1 LSGREKWE
9 VAGIADCFGVAAPAE
24 SLVKPTDMRKSTMR
38 IAIALAV
45 ALIGSACFS
54 AQASGYVSRY
64 GSMTVPGEF
73 NAWNV
78 AGTASPTNTMRLVAD
93 YLWQLDYFF
102 GDDVVASPKEYKIA
116 ANSTWWGDNWGAGGF
131 YDAFQFNNASTAG
144 VVTQSGIYRFQL
156 DERGDNGRG
165 LGSLS
170 FIGPASAPQLT
181 SPSSYVGTV
190 GGVFSNTVTATGST
204 PITFGASN
212 LPAGLTISANG
223 LITGTPTAVGTNTAT
238 LTASND
244 YGQSAQSVTFEIRPP
259 MVYGLNYLRL
269 GAYQAGSDAD
279 IDNLVIK
286 DTDLNTV
293 VYSNNFSS
301 PNLGD
306 FRTWFEADTPSLSRN
321 LQEGNTNYVRVVNG
335 RLRMESIGYCG
346 GDFRDTYESWAGASL
361 KQKLPNN
368 FELSF
373 TFNRLGGWCGHF
385 GVDITTDPLF
395 TESALNAGFS
405 GHWFGG
411 FTSFFPTPTNS
422 LASTIYNFDF
432 YTSDTAVK
440 IVKSGAE
447 ARMYINGALVA
458 TTQLGLVPDTD
469 GDGLTDRFEEGS
481 VRYSRIEWNRKYTWS
496 EAKTHAA
503 GYGPYRHLATLTSE
517 SEKNEVLP
525 LFSSESDLL
534 WLGGKEEAGWQ
545 WLTDEPWSYY
555 PSGSVLNQG
564 TASNRLLM
572 QGNGFWKGEA
582 DAQANAYLL
591 EVGFRTSASNP
602 DTDQDGI
609 SDLDEYLLGLNPVDG
624 GNFDSDGDGL
634 TDAWERGYGR
644 YQFIAG
650 EFSWSEA
657 KADAEARGGHLGTI
671 TSAQEHE
678 FLQANFSG
686 YADGSLRPW
695 LGGTDAAQ
703 EGVWKW
709 VTGEQWNYT
718 RWIGP
723 PDNSY
728 GGTQHYLWSG
738 IGQQPASQLWDDF
751 GLSLEVLQGGPDED
765 LINCYLLEFGYPTDP
780 FEADTDGDGYDDKV
794 ESDAGSDPNNPAST
808 PVPPDTDG
816 DGIPD
821 AYETNTGVYVS
832 PTDTGTDPNNPDSDG
847 DTLPDGVE
855 TASYIYIDATDT
867 GTSPVLDDTSG
878 DGITDGEAVAAQFNP
893 LIDQRPVLN
902 FLTQAVAAQPNRFG
916 FYNEANVMHLGMGG
930 LMIRKAGSVVNLD
943 LQWQT
948 KTSLTNAWTNHGA
961 PLPFFLNLPG
971 SKAFIRL
978 QATPGAP

>member
-1 LSGREKWE
+1 
-9 VAGIADCFGVAAPAE
+9 
-24 SLVKPTDMRKSTMR
+24 MR
-38 IAIALAV
+38 IGNALAV
-45 ALIGSACFS
+45 ALIASAYFS
-54 AQASGYVSRY
+54 AQASGYVSKY

-144 VVTQSGIYRFQL
+144 VVTQPGIYRFQL

-170 FIGPASAPQLT
+170 FVGPASAPQLT

-190 GGVFSNTVTATGST
+190 GVVFSNTVTATGST

-238 LTASND
+238 LAASND
-244 YGQSAQSVTFEIRPP
+244 YSQSTQSVAFEIRPP

-279 IDNLVIK
+279 IDNLLIT

-293 VYSNNFSS
+293 VYSNDFSS

-385 GVDITTDPLF
+385 GIDITTDPLF

-422 LASTIYNFDF
+422 LASTIYNVDF

-481 VRYSRIEWNRKYTWS
+481 VRYSRIEWHRKYTWS

-555 PSGSVLNQG
+555 PSGSVLSQG

-572 QGNGFWKGEA
+572 QGNGVWKGEA

-591 EVGFRTSASNP
+591 EVGFRTSALDP

-609 SDLDEYLLGLNPVDG
+609 SDLDEYLQGLNPVDG

-634 TDAWERGYGR
+634 ADAWENGFGR
-644 YQFIAG
+644 YQIVEGNFT
-650 EFSWSEA
+650 WDQA
-657 KADAEARGGHLGTI
+657 KSDAASKGGHLATI
-671 TSAQEHE
+671 TSVEE
-678 FLQANFSG
+678 SDFVLQQYGFSLG
-686 YADGSLRPW
+686 DGVSGHCW
-695 LGGTDAAQ
+695 LGASDTEA
-703 EGVWKW
+703 EGSWSW
-709 VTGEQWNYT
+709 VTGERWIFT
-718 RWIGP
+718 RWGP
-723 PDNSY
+723 GEPN
-728 GGTQHYLWSG
+728 
-738 IGQQPASQLWDDF
+738 
-751 GLSLEVLQGGPDED
+751 GGPAD
-765 LINCYLLEFGYPTDP
+765 NCLTLFNATNNGHSPGITWNDDYAGAGQRYLLEFGYPTDP
-780 FEADTDGDGYDDKV
+780 FKADTDGDGYNDKV
-794 ESDAGSDPNNPAST
+794 ETDAKTDPNNPASF
-808 PVPPDTDG
+808 PVPPDADG

-821 AYETNTGVYVS
+821 ANETSTGVYLS
-832 PTDTGTDPNNPDSDG
+832 PTDTGTDPNNADTDGDSLSDGVETGTGTYVSATNTGTDPNILDSDG
-847 DTLPDGVE
+847 DGLSDSVE
-855 TASYIYIDATDT
+855 TNTGVYVSATDT
-867 GTSPVLDDTSG
+867 GTSPLNDDTSG
-878 DGITDGEAVAAQFNP
+878 DGITDGEAVTAQFNP

-902 FLTQAVAAQPNRFG
+902 FLTQAVAAQPHRFG
-916 FYNEANVMHLGMGG
+916 FYNESNVMHLGMGG
-930 LMIRKAGSVVNLD
+930 LMIRKSGSVVNLD

-948 KTSLTNAWTNHGA
+948 KTSLTNSWTNHGA

>member
-1 LSGREKWE
+1 MELLNIGAGFLGKWHHLVCTYNEAVSMAKVYVDGVSMNWAPWSGGNLSDVKNLDSTPLTIGNSQY
-9 VAGIADCFGVAAPAE
+9 VAPAAAPGAIL
-24 SLVKPTDMRKSTMR
+24 SDIR
-38 IAIALAV
+38 IYNRAL
-45 ALIGSACFS
+45 
-54 AQASGYVSRY
+54 
-64 GSMTVPGEF
+64 
-73 NAWNV
+73 
-78 AGTASPTNTMRLVAD
+78 SPTEVG
-93 YLWQLDYFF
+93 QL
-102 GDDVVASPKEYKIA
+102 
-116 ANSTWWGDNWGAGGF
+116 
-131 YDAFQFNNASTAG
+131 
-144 VVTQSGIYRFQL
+144 
-156 DERGDNGRG
+156 
-165 LGSLS
+165 
-170 FIGPASAPQLT
+170 
-181 SPSSYVGTV
+181 
-190 GGVFSNTVTATGST
+190 
-204 PITFGASN
+204 
-212 LPAGLTISANG
+212 
-223 LITGTPTAVGTNTAT
+223 
-238 LTASND
+238 
-244 YGQSAQSVTFEIRPP
+244 
-259 MVYGLNYLRL
+259 
-269 GAYQAGSDAD
+269 YQ
-279 IDNLVIK
+279 
-286 DTDLNTV
+286 T
-293 VYSNNFSS
+293 
-301 PNLGD
+301 
-306 FRTWFEADTPSLSRN
+306 
-321 LQEGNTNYVRVVNG
+321 
-335 RLRMESIGYCG
+335 
-346 GDFRDTYESWAGASL
+346 
-361 KQKLPNN
+361 
-368 FELSF
+368 
-373 TFNRLGGWCGHF
+373 
-385 GVDITTDPLF
+385 
-395 TESALNAGFS
+395 
-405 GHWFGG
+405 
-411 FTSFFPTPTNS
+411 
-422 LASTIYNFDF
+422 
-432 YTSDTAVK
+432 
-440 IVKSGAE
+440 
-447 ARMYINGALVA
+447 
-458 TTQLGLVPDTD
+458 
-469 GDGLTDRFEEGS
+469 
-481 VRYSRIEWNRKYTWS
+481 
-496 EAKTHAA
+496 
-503 GYGPYRHLATLTSE
+503 
-517 SEKNEVLP
+517 
-525 LFSSESDLL
+525 
-534 WLGGKEEAGWQ
+534 EAGN
-545 WLTDEPWSYY
+545 L
-555 PSGSVLNQG
+555 
-564 TASNRLLM
+564 
-572 QGNGFWKGEA
+572 
-582 DAQANAYLL
+582 
-591 EVGFRTSASNP
+591 
-602 DTDQDGI
+602 
-609 SDLDEYLLGLNPVDG
+609 
-624 GNFDSDGDGL
+624 DSDGDGL
-634 TDAWERGYGR
+634 TDAWERGHGR
-644 YQFIAG
+644 YQFIEG
-650 EFSWSEA
+650 NFSWSEA

-867 GTSPVLDDTSG
+867 GTDPNIPDTDGDGLSDNVETNTGIYVSATDTGTSPVLDDTSG

-948 KTSLTNAWTNHGA
+948 KNSLTNSWTNHGA